1 MTPEARERRRIR
13 TPVVAVAALA
23 WAMIVLADPPWSTAR
38 ESAPA
43 LAGAGHH
50 AAMGPGLS
58 GPHGST
64 DSTTA
69 LVIGWALML
78 TAMMAPL
85 LIPAL
90 RHVYARSLRRRRGRA
105 MSLVTLAATATWT
118 IGGLILL
125 GLAQA
130 LRSVTGDAGLALLLG
145 LLAALGWQLTPLKQ
159 YCLNRHC
166 ARPPIAA
173 FGWAADRDVL
183 RFGSTHA
190 AWCLGSCWALMLVA
204 LLAPV
209 WPLATMFV
217 VSGWMWVEPFDRPQR
232 PTWRLHLPMRFFRL
246 AVVRA
251 GAIPVRQAA
260 GGGIELPWRDGYS
273 DISGAE
279 PIPHRQ

>member
-23 WAMIVLADPPWSTAR
+23 WAMIVLADPPWSAAR

-43 LAGAGHH
+43 HAGAGHH
-50 AAMGPGLS
+50 AAMGSGMS

-69 LVIGWALML
+69 LVVGWALML
-78 TAMMAPL
+78 TAMMSPL
-85 LIPAL
+85 LIPTL
-90 RHVYARSLRRRRGRA
+90 RHVYARSLRRRRVRA
-105 MSLVTLAATATWT
+105 MSLVTLAATATWA
-118 IGGLILL
+118 IGGLVLL

-130 LRSVTGDAGLALLLG
+130 SRSVTGDAGLALLLG
-145 LLAALGWQLTPLKQ
+145 LLAAVAWQLTPLKQ

-166 ARPPIAA
+166 ALPPIAA
-173 FGWAADRDVL
+173 FGWAADRGVL
-183 RFGSTHA
+183 RFGSKHA

-204 LLAPV
+204 LLAPE
-209 WPLATMFV
+209 WQLATMLV
-217 VSGWMWVEPFDRPQR
+217 VSGWMWVETFDRPQR
-232 PTWRLHLPMRFFRL
+232 PTWRLHLPMRFFRI

-260 GGGIELPWRDGYS
+260 CGAVEVPLPAGYS
-273 DISGAE
+273 DIKM
-279 PIPHRQ
+279 